1 VTRPRGALPTL
12 TEVIDV
18 GPDSVVPQA
27 GPTALPPESIPIE
40 TPYRAPPQRPT
51 PVDAALHAKALAA
64 LQPRIDAL
72 IEARLHVAMAPLLAR
87 VADEVAQ
94 RLRGEI
100 AGDLP
105 ALVAQAI
112 DEALALRRKP

>member
-1 VTRPRGALPTL
+1 MTLRRGALPTL

-18 GPDSVVPQA
+18 GHNAQAPQV
-27 GPTALPPESIPIE
+27 GPAALPPESIALEAPFQLPI
-40 TPYRAPPQRPT
+40 QGPT
-51 PVDAALHAKALAA
+51 GIDAALRTKVLAS

-72 IEARLHVAMAPLLAR
+72 IEARLQVAMAPLLAA
-87 VADEVAQ
+87 VADEVSQ
-94 RLRGEI
+94 RLRGEM

-112 DEALALRRKP
+112 DEALARRRKP